1 MGEAEP
7 RFLDTREVAEPVWV
21 APRTVEGW
29 RARAAG
35 PPFLRIG
42 GVCRYPLADLLEW
55 SRRRRRLST
64 GGGPEPT

>member
-1 MGEAEP
+1 MGEAEL
-7 RFLDTREVAEPVWV
+7 RFLDTRQVADLFRV

-35 PPFLRIG
+35 PPFVRIG

-55 SRRRRRLST
+55 SRCRRQLST
-64 GGGPEPT
+64 GDERKLA